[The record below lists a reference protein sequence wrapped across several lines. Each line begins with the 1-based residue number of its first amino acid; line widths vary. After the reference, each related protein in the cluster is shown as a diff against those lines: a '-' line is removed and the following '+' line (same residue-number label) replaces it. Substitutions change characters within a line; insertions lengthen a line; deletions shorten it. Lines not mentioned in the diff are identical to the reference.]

1 MAKTIKFKKLKI
13 RGIKKNEIY
22 FPGNGS
28 GSFKDKH
35 GYEFSISSAAAGTM
49 RFFKALSTAEKQFDF
64 FCYAYVRQVIYHPLI
79 STRYPK
85 AFKQFQVM
93 KKTFDYSWNWNV
105 RRTLPSLENPVD
117 EKVITKDG
125 IDLELLKQKF
135 DELGAYTFILY
146 P

>member
-1 MAKTIKFKKLKI
+1 MAKTAKLKKLKI
-13 RGIKKNEIY
+13 RGIKKNEVY
-22 FPGNGS
+22 FPGN

-35 GYEFSISSAAAGTM
+35 GYEYSISNAAAGTM
-49 RFFKALSTAEKQFDF
+49 RFLKALPTAEKQFSF
-64 FCYAYVRQVIYHPLI
+64 FCYAYLRQVIYHPLI
-79 STRYPK
+79 LTRYPK
-85 AFKQFQVM
+85 AFRQFQGL

-105 RRTLPSLENPVD
+105 RRMLLSLENTAD

-125 IDLELLKQKF
+125 IDLGLLKQKF